1 MSDELVKRANE
12 AVAALAVYGSD
23 DDQKVADLLFNL
35 RVRIEAF
42 EQQVANLLAD
52 VPCACGYDNPTD
64 VCMKH
69 LPLVRKL
76 TEQLETARADAKEA
90 EAYAEELEVMNKN
103 QEAMIRQ
110 ADRRGDALE
119 AKLATLAKAARPF
132 AQIVIRNGL
141 PRPGEIGRTDV
152 TNIRA
157 ALAYI
162 EGEQT

>member
-35 RVRIEAF
+35 RVRIEA
-42 EQQVANLLAD
+42 
-52 VPCACGYDNPTD
+52 
-64 VCMKH
+64 
-69 LPLVRKL
+69 L
-76 TEQLETARADAKEA
+76 TAERGEA
-90 EAYAEELEVMNKN
+90 ESREAIAADTAVKYLERAEK
-103 QEAMIRQ
+103 A
-110 ADRRGDALE
+110 E
-119 AKLATLAKAARPF
+119 AKLATLVKAARPF

-162 EGEQT
+162 EGEKP